1 MRILIARE
9 SGGWGD
15 VLCTLFAA
23 RGLRLAHPDAH
34 ISYFCMRPFDAFL
47 RVVAPDINRVI
58 PFGETDGE
66 PPRRVRPR
74 RRAMNQ
80 PVDLAAYGLRG
91 RYDLVVDCWCP
102 ADREE
107 RATAGRARRSRIEA
121 FCDAA
126 GVACPPVPRLARPPA
141 AMAAAARVLAE
152 FRPAGR
158 PTVLIQ
164 PRSARVT
171 KNWPA
176 GHVARLVDLL
186 KARGVV
192 PFSVGVDG
200 SGVAGLPHVMGLSHV
215 QVAAVAASV
224 DCIVAPDSGLFHLA
238 AFVATPCVAIFGPTD
253 PRQYVRHYP
262 LARFLWRPE
271 AFAGRCGIP
280 CLYLP
285 ENGFPPQGMCLE
297 EGACMAAVE
306 PQAAAE
312 AVMEILERGSGVL
325 GLRASAPSSP
335 LPSPKTPSPKPP
347 V

>member
-1 MRILIARE
+1 MRILMVRE

-23 RGLRLAHPDAH
+23 RGLRLAHPKAH

-47 RVVAPDINRVI
+47 RVVAADLDRVI
-58 PFGETDGE
+58 PFGETDGT

-74 RRAMNQ
+74 RRAINQ
-80 PVDLAAYGLRG
+80 PLDLAAYGLRG
-91 RYDLVVDCWCP
+91 AGDGDWARTGPRPYDLVVDCWCP

-107 RATAGRARRSRIEA
+107 RATAGRVRRSRIEA

-126 GVACPPVPRLARPPA
+126 GVACPLVPRLALPPA
-141 AMAAAARVLAE
+141 ALAAAARVLDE
-152 FRPAGR
+152 FRPSGT

-164 PRSARVT
+164 PRSAKVT

-176 GHVARLVDLL
+176 AQVAALAALL
-186 KARGVV
+186 KARGVAV
-192 PFSVGVDG
+192 FSVGVEG
-200 SGVAGLPHVMGLSHV
+200 SGVPGLPHVMGLSHV

-238 AFVATPCVAIFGPTD
+238 AFVGTPCVASFGPTD
-253 PRQYVRHYP
+253 RRLYVKHYP

-285 ENGFPPQGMCLE
+285 ENGFPPQGLCLE

-306 PQAAAE
+306 PLDVAE
-312 AVMEILERGSGVL
+312 AVMETIGKRHGKAE
-325 GLRASAPSSP
+325 P
-335 LPSPKTPSPKPP
+335 LIPANLH
-347 V
+347 